1 MDHLLLVVAILAAVA
16 LGLWIRARIGD
27 DAMAKTVHEW
37 EHGLLYVE
45 GRFQRVLP
53 PGRYFK
59 LLTTKEIFVLPKWQ
73 QFLFVPQVDVIS
85 ADRLVFRVSAT
96 PIYRIE
102 DPRAAQESKH
112 EELIRAK
119 VSSALVNHVAGRT
132 LEEFLAERPALEA
145 ALLAAITAPIAGCVI
160 EGIAFAQVTLP
171 PELRRVYSEV
181 QRAKLESLA
190 ALERARGEQAALR
203 SLANSARMLKG
214 NPELMNLR
222 VLQALSAPGSRG
234 QSMLV
239 MSPTGLVPVPAQA
252 GEGALVPGEHDE
264 AG

>member
-1 MDHLLLVVAILAAVA
+1 MDTFLIVFTVVAGIM
-16 LGLWIRARIGD
+16 LGLWGRSRIGH
-27 DAMAKTVHEW
+27 DALAKTVHEW
-37 EHGLLYVE
+37 EYGLLYVE

-53 PGRYFK
+53 PGRYLR

-73 QFLFVPQVDVIS
+73 QFLYVPQVDAIS
-85 ADRLVFRVSAT
+85 ADKLIFRVSAT
-96 PIYRIE
+96 PIYRVE
-102 DPRAAQESKH
+102 DPRAAQESKY
-112 EELIRAK
+112 EELLRAA
-119 VSSALVNHVAGRT
+119 VSGALVNHVASRT
-132 LEEFLAERPALEA
+132 LEEFLAERPGLEA
-145 ALLAAITAPIAGCVI
+145 ALLALIPSPIGGCVV
-160 EGIAFAQVTLP
+160 EGVAFTQVTLP

-234 QSMLV
+234 ESMLV
-239 MSPTGLVPVPAQA
+239 MSPTGLVPVPANAA
-252 GEGALVPGEHDE
+252 GETPA
-264 AG
+264 A